1 MFISVPDPAD
11 NACRLARPA
20 KRRYSQLTIMAV
32 FPPTNF
38 MVSIMQSANRNWI
51 KLLAGIAVLAI
62 AAIAYFSLSAPQ
74 AAPNVT
80 YTGLD
85 GQKFTS
91 ESLKGKVV
99 MVNFWAT
106 WCVPCRQ
113 EMPHLQ
119 ALYERYNSLGF
130 ELLAVNV
137 DKNNAE
143 GARKWLEETPVSFP
157 VLFDPNNEVTK
168 LYKVQTM
175 PSTVLV
181 ARDGTMRFIHHGYK
195 PGYENDYQTQVRALL
210 RE

>member
-1 MFISVPDPAD
+1 MLRAFSVLVMTTLVASLAWAAQTLSGPA
-11 NACRLARPA
+11 P
-20 KRRYSQLTIMAV
+20 
-32 FPPTNF
+32 
-38 MVSIMQSANRNWI
+38 
-51 KLLAGIAVLAI
+51 G
-62 AAIAYFSLSAPQ
+62 FSLQSR
-74 AAPNVT
+74 
-80 YTGLD
+80 D
-85 GQKFTS
+85 GQQVS
-91 ESLKGKVV
+91 LASLKGKVV

-119 ALYERYNSLGF
+119 ALYDRYNSLGF

-137 DKNNAE
+137 EKNNAE
-143 GARKWLEETPVSFP
+143 GARKWLEETPVTFP

-195 PGYENDYQTQVRALL
+195 PGYESDYQTQVRALL

>member
-1 MFISVPDPAD
+1 MLRAFSVLVMTTLVASLAWAAQTLSGPA
-11 NACRLARPA
+11 P
-20 KRRYSQLTIMAV
+20 
-32 FPPTNF
+32 
-38 MVSIMQSANRNWI
+38 
-51 KLLAGIAVLAI
+51 G
-62 AAIAYFSLSAPQ
+62 FSLQSS
-74 AAPNVT
+74 
-80 YTGLD
+80 D
-85 GQKFTS
+85 GQQVS
-91 ESLKGKVV
+91 LASLKGKVV

-119 ALYERYNSLGF
+119 ALYDRYNSLGF

-137 DKNNAE
+137 EKNNAE
-143 GARKWLEETPVSFP
+143 GARKWLEERPVTFP

-195 PGYENDYQTQVRALL
+195 PGYESEYQTQVRALL

>member
-1 MFISVPDPAD
+1 MLRAFSVFAMTTLVASLAWAATVSGPAPSFT
-11 NACRLARPA
+11 LQ
-20 KRRYSQLTIMAV
+20 SSSGEQ
-32 FPPTNF
+32 
-38 MVSIMQSANRNWI
+38 VSLEA
-51 KLLAGIAVLAI
+51 
-62 AAIAYFSLSAPQ
+62 
-74 AAPNVT
+74 
-80 YTGLD
+80 
-85 GQKFTS
+85 
-91 ESLKGKVV
+91 LKGKVV

-137 DKNNAE
+137 EKNNAE
-143 GARKWLEETPVSFP
+143 GARKWLEETPVTFP
-157 VLFDPNNEVTK
+157 VLFDPSNEVTK

>member
-1 MFISVPDPAD
+1 MLRAFSVLVMTTLVASLAWAAQTLSGPA
-11 NACRLARPA
+11 P
-20 KRRYSQLTIMAV
+20 
-32 FPPTNF
+32 
-38 MVSIMQSANRNWI
+38 
-51 KLLAGIAVLAI
+51 G
-62 AAIAYFSLSAPQ
+62 FSLQSR
-74 AAPNVT
+74 
-80 YTGLD
+80 D
-85 GQKFTS
+85 GQQVS
-91 ESLKGKVV
+91 LASLKGKVV

-113 EMPHLQ
+113 EMPHLE
-119 ALYERYNSLGF
+119 ALYEKYNSLGF

-137 DKNNAE
+137 EKNNAE
-143 GARKWLEETPVSFP
+143 GARKWLEETPVTFP

-195 PGYENDYQTQVRALL
+195 PGYEDEYQTQVRALL

>member
-1 MFISVPDPAD
+1 MLRAFSVLVMTTLVASLAWAAALSGPA
-11 NACRLARPA
+11 P
-20 KRRYSQLTIMAV
+20 
-32 FPPTNF
+32 
-38 MVSIMQSANRNWI
+38 
-51 KLLAGIAVLAI
+51 G
-62 AAIAYFSLSAPQ
+62 FSLQSS
-74 AAPNVT
+74 
-80 YTGLD
+80 D
-85 GQKFTS
+85 GQQVS
-91 ESLKGKVV
+91 LGELKGKVV

-137 DKNNAE
+137 EKNNAE
-143 GARKWLEETPVSFP
+143 GARKWLEETPVTFP

-195 PGYENDYQTQVRALL
+195 PGYENEYQTQVRALL

>member
-1 MFISVPDPAD
+1 MLRAFSVLVMTTLVASLAWAAALSGPA
-11 NACRLARPA
+11 P
-20 KRRYSQLTIMAV
+20 
-32 FPPTNF
+32 
-38 MVSIMQSANRNWI
+38 
-51 KLLAGIAVLAI
+51 G
-62 AAIAYFSLSAPQ
+62 FSLQSS
-74 AAPNVT
+74 
-80 YTGLD
+80 D
-85 GQKFTS
+85 GQQVS
-91 ESLKGKVV
+91 LGELKGKVV

-137 DKNNAE
+137 EKNNAE
-143 GARKWLEETPVSFP
+143 GARKWLEETPVTFP